1 MSSRSKRLIT
11 TCLLVVLC
19 ISHQSSNAQEHDKSG
34 ARPLETNFWTS
45 LQFTSST
52 LLAKLKV
59 EMFLDSAITQGT
71 FSTLAAD
78 PPDGSTTIEHRLQLT
93 VDFAVQSTFLGIT
106 RYRESTIFNKA
117 TLLPYQR
124 IRVMDNGTEKWAK
137 IYYWL
142 ENGVR
147 RDKVLPA
154 NDREEK
160 HSPEKWTRRIVS
172 FYPYPQNS
180 DNCETVSDP
189 SVLLYLLSTRTVDE
203 KQSPFTI
210 CVFGKKQLH
219 RLSITQTPSKPLS
232 VSSLSRS
239 ASQNITMTKE
249 VVPLIYSIAVETI
262 PPANE
267 EPETF
272 SFFGLHNDI
281 RIAIAPNVRLPL
293 RISGTNSS
301 IGPLVLDLQEVSWQ
315 SGDELN
321 EVPE

>member
-19 ISHQSSNAQEHDKSG
+19 ISHQPSNAQEHDKHG
-34 ARPLETNFWTS
+34 ARFQETNFWTS
-45 LQFTSST
+45 LQFASST

-71 FSTLAAD
+71 FSTLATD
-78 PPDGSTTIEHRLQLT
+78 PPDGSTTIEHRSQLT
-93 VDFAVQSTFLGIT
+93 VDFAVQSAFLGIT
-106 RYRESTIFNKA
+106 RYRESTIFNKI

-137 IYYWL
+137 VYYWQ

-154 NDREEK
+154 DDREKK
-160 HSPEKWTRRIVS
+160 HSPEKWSRRIVS

-180 DNCETVSDP
+180 SNCETVSDP
-189 SVLLYLLSTRTVDE
+189 SLLLYLLSTGIGDK
-203 KQSPFTI
+203 KQAPFTI

-219 RLSITQTPSKPLS
+219 RLSITQTRSTPLS
-232 VSSLSRS
+232 VSYLSRS

-249 VVPLIYSIAVETI
+249 TIPLTYTIAVEAI
-262 PPANE
+262 VPANE

-272 SFFGLHNDI
+272 SFFGLHKDI
-281 RIAIAPNVRLPL
+281 RIAIDPDVRLPL

-315 SGDELN
+315 SGDALN